1 MIESIKVLG
10 TGCAKCA
17 KLQTNVEEAIKELG
31 LGVKVEKVEDMEK
44 IFAYGIMST
53 PGLVINEKVA
63 SYGSLLNVKQAKE
76 ILEKHI
82 G

>member
-1 MIESIKVLG
+1 MIESVKVLG
-10 TGCAKCA
+10 TGCAKCK
-17 KLQTNVEEAIKELG
+17 KLQSNVEEALNEMG
-31 LGVKVEKVEDMEK
+31 LEVNVEKVEDMEK
-44 IFAYGIMST
+44 IFSYGIMST